1 MMEGNQTFNTLIK
14 FLESAISQFPD
25 VRLGTNKRYQIKDA
39 ALSAFSVFFTQCPS
53 FLTYQKSM
61 EQNKG
66 NNNGRTLFGID
77 KIPCDNQIRALLDP
91 VPASCIAPVFDQA
104 LNMLQ
109 ETNVIDDF
117 RSFNNDLLI
126 ALDGTWYFSS
136 KKINCP
142 NCLTKEHKDGTIT
155 YYHNTLLP
163 VVVVSGSSRVIPLAP
178 EFIRPQDGKE
188 KQDCENAAAKRWI
201 NGKGDEY
208 SSLGITVLGDD
219 LFSRQPICQLVL
231 DKNFNFIFVC
241 KPSSHKWLS
250 EWLAEAD
257 PVENLH
263 EFSLTK
269 WTGTEH
275 LTLTYQYANGVP
287 LKDGGDALLV
297 NWAQL
302 TTTNEEGAVTFR
314 NSFVSNHA
322 ITRENV
328 VAFIQAGRTRWKIE
342 NENNNTLKTKGY
354 HFEHNFG
361 HGKDN
366 LSETLLSLN
375 IFSFL
380 LHTMLE
386 IFDNK
391 YRLIRETLPRRK
403 DFFNDVRA
411 LTRYICFDSWNQ
423 LLDFMIRGLELPD
436 PGG

>member
-1 MMEGNQTFNTLIK
+1 MEGNQTFNTLIK

-25 VRLGTNKRYQIKDA
+25 IRLGTNKQYQIKDA

-77 KIPCDNQIRALLDP
+77 KIPCDNQIRDLLDP
-91 VPASCIAPVFDQA
+91 VHASCIAPVFDQT

-126 ALDGTWYFSS
+126 ALDGTWYYSS
-136 KKINCP
+136 KKINCQ
-142 NCLTKEHKDGTIT
+142 NCLTKEHKEGTIT

-163 VVVVSGSSRVIPLAP
+163 VVVVPGSRRVIPLAP

-188 KQDCENAAAKRWI
+188 KQDCENAAAKRWL

-231 DKNFNFIFVC
+231 DKNLNFIFVC

-257 PVENLH
+257 PVEDLH

-275 LTLTYQYANGVP
+275 LKLTYLYANGVP
-287 LKDGGDALLV
+287 LKDGEDALLV

-302 TTTNEEGAVTFR
+302 TITNEEGAVIFR

-375 IFSFL
+375 ILAFL
-380 LHTMLE
+380 FHTMLE

-423 LLDFMIRGLELPD
+423 LLDFMLRGLELPD